1 MSEPVNVATILTDIE
16 DEHQKIEA
24 LKKKIEDN
32 TITTDDMSTED
43 DSNLL

>member
-16 DEHQKIEA
+16 DEQQKIEA
-24 LKKKIEDN
+24 LKRKIEDN
-32 TITTDDMSTED
+32 SITADDMSTED